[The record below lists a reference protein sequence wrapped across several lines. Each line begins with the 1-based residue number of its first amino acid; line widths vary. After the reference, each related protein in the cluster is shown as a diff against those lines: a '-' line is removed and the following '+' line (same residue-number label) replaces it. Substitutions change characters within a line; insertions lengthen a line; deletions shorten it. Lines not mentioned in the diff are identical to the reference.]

1 MDEHTRDRSVE
12 PPPNGHNP
20 PGWLPEERRW
30 EHDTLRQALIHGVRL
45 ANSGEYHEAHDCFE
59 DEWFN
64 YGNGTME
71 KSFLQGM
78 TQVAAGAYKYTGFD
92 NSAGLR
98 KLFDSAHG
106 YLVGVPARFYGVDVA
121 TLRENIV
128 AIRRDPSRVE
138 DLQIVLDDRYPTA
151 REKDLGYAK
160 SLP

>member
-1 MDEHTRDRSVE
+1 MDDHTRDPTVQ
-12 PPPNGHNP
+12 PPPAGQDP
-20 PGWLPEERRW
+20 PGWMAAEGRW
-30 EHDTLRQALIHGVRL
+30 AHDTLRQATIHGVRL
-45 ANSGEYHEAHDCFE
+45 ANAGEYHEAHDCFE

-106 YLVGVPARFYGVDVA
+106 YLEGIPDQFYGVAVA
-121 TLRENIV
+121 ALRDDIE
-128 AIRRDPSRVE
+128 AIRYNPQQVE
-138 DLQIVLDDRYPTA
+138 SLQIALDGRYPTA
-151 REKDLGYAK
+151 REEDLGYAA